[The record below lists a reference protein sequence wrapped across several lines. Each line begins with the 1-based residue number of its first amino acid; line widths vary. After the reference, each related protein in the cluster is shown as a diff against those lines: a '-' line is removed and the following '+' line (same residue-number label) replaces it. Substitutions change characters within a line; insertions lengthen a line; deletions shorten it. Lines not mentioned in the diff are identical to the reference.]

1 MISLTFQLS
10 INRVLDN
17 AYDDGVF
24 LPRLSSVSR
33 TSLPSARQ
41 VSNAIVS
48 TEEKPSKEFTALIMT
63 FGQFIDHDL
72 THIPNARVAED
83 AAVDCCGAFNQEL
96 PQPGDLSPEE
106 EIVCFPIRI
115 PQNDKFYAGKQK
127 CINFVR
133 STTSP
138 PTSCQPGPF
147 EQVFN
152 ICIFKFA
159 SVKLSVSIYK
169 IIN

>member
-1 MISLTFQLS
+1 M
-10 INRVLDN
+10 DN

-147 EQVFN
+147 EQVFS
-152 ICIFKFA
+152 ISLVKVETGCIYLF
-159 SVKLSVSIYK
+159 VSIYIL
-169 IIN
+169 IILNK

>member
-1 MISLTFQLS
+1 MNASFFIL
-10 INRVLDN
+10 NRVLDN

-24 LPRLSSVSR
+24 IPRLSSSSR
-33 TSLPSARQ
+33 TSLPSARA

-48 TEEKPSKEFTALIMT
+48 TDEKPSNTFTALIMT

-72 THIPNARVAED
+72 THIPNARVGED
-83 AAVDCCGAFNQEL
+83 EAVDCCGAFNQEL
-96 PQPGDLSPEE
+96 PQPGDLTPEE

-115 PQNDKFYAGKQK
+115 PKNDQFYAGKQK

-138 PTSCQPGPF
+138 PASCQPGPF
-147 EQVFN
+147 EQVF
-152 ICIFKFA
+152 
-159 SVKLSVSIYK
+159 SGHY
-169 IIN
+169 

>member
-1 MISLTFQLS
+1 M
-10 INRVLDN
+10 LDN

-24 LPRLSSVSR
+24 LPRLSSSVA
-33 TSLPSARQ
+33 TSLPSARM

-48 TEEKPSKEFTALIMT
+48 TEEKPSNTFTALLMS

-72 THIPNARVAED
+72 THIPNARVGED
-83 AAVDCCGAFNQEL
+83 EAVDCCGQFNQDL
-96 PQPGDLSPEE
+96 PQPGDLTSEE
-106 EIVCFPIRI
+106 EIVCLPIRI

-147 EQVFN
+147 EQVKYFLSSSTN
-152 ICIFKFA
+152 KFI
-159 SVKLSVSIYK
+159 VYLI
-169 IIN
+169 